1 MAVTQSFGGCYNVS
15 QFVRLTQTGYN
26 TRRPYL
32 LVIARAP
39 LGHRRKETGNNNGE
53 DTRLKIYTGDV
64 HIAYTFSQRT
74 LSTHRYRPPTH
85 LI

>member
-15 QFVRLTQTGYN
+15 QFMGLTQTGCN

-39 LGHRRKETGNNNGE
+39 LGYRRKETGNNNGE
-53 DTRLKIYTGDV
+53 DTRLRRYTDDV

-74 LSTHRYRPPTH
+74 LSTHRYRLPTH